1 MTNMKIK
8 PITKIPKREVIVV
21 QLQKPLTRI
30 LISNRI
36 LENGD
41 NPKRRGA
48 FSEVVRNAL
57 RKYLGV

>member
-30 LISNRI
+30 LISNRVRQ
-36 LENGD
+36 NGD

-57 RKYLGV
+57 RTYLGV

>member
-48 FSEVVRNAL
+48 FSELVRRAL
-57 RKYLGV
+57 RKYLDI